1 MTTLAER
8 LRDRWSVLDSTANF
22 ADLSEHEAMI
32 AIAERDGFSEAV
44 QFIDLLTG
52 GDGEYRYCAIPSE
65 RHCPDPVFMALRIAA
80 RLSPSPAPQSF
91 EAARHAAFG
100 TANREHDFDGG
111 DCSPE
116 YIFDCGWDAAL
127 IAAEALKP
135 SPAAVTRARC
145 IAPSPRSWQCDGEWH
160 RGWDGHDPYCQRC
173 PNWAAPTREKAS
185 AVETVERI
193 ARALFNDHW
202 WDDSREE
209 EHAPVETVEGAMPE
223 PYKCKHGCERDQLM
237 DQIACL
243 SDAAK
248 EREAIVAWLR
258 GPAFQS
264 RHPEDAA
271 FARHVAA
278 ALERGDHLG
287 GDNG

>member
-135 SPAAVTRARC
+135 SPA
-145 IAPSPRSWQCDGEWH
+145 PG
-160 RGWDGHDPYCQRC
+160 
-173 PNWAAPTREKAS
+173 
-185 AVETVERI
+185 VETVEHRI
-193 ARALFNDHW
+193 AMEMFGPQAAKMAELIKLVASENGRMSAEDERVALFC
-202 WDDSREE
+202 DD
-209 EHAPVETVEGAMPE
+209 G
-223 PYKCKHGCERDQLM
+223 HGIEDTINRCFDAGYLDQMQAGDNNFVVVLL
-237 DQIACL
+237 DKGRAAL
-243 SDAAK
+243 SALGTDAAK
-248 EREAIVAWLR
+248 EREVVVAWLR
-258 GPAFQS
+258 GLAEWFEYGS
-264 RHPEDAA
+264 WPEAIA
-271 FARHVAA
+271 N